1 MSFIREVKSDIERE
15 AVRLLREYR
24 SSLFREAVRL
34 CGDVHT
40 AEDLVMRTIETFF
53 AKREDELPP
62 DDKTYSWLRTTLQN
76 LYWNMVRTKAYAR
89 TVYVN
94 TADAAKLDEI
104 APVDNSTDEAIV
116 AHDEAELVH
125 RAIASLPKDTRN
137 VIMLRYFESL
147 SIGEIAKLTCRSVDS
162 IKCNLYYAR
171 KVLAKRLAKA
181 LGRTSAVVI
190 ALLLAALG
198 YAAVTFTGVFTP
210 SEPPDAVA
218 AEQTAAETAA
228 DGPLAAAET
237 QTAEPVSASDAGS
250 PASTSTNEQDDSE
263 IKQQIEEKEQPM
275 NTNTCTKVLAA
286 TSLAASLAASPMAL
300 ASSTASYIRNGLVAH
315 WDGVENAGRGVH
327 DPSATVWKDLVAG
340 REFTLYNVTVEDNGM
355 VFAGA
360 QTSYGELGAADTAAT
375 FENASDGTLE
385 IVYASRSDNG
395 SQIFLQSSE
404 ASGHAAS
411 IWQSSRFV
419 AACGSAN
426 NSPYFNFTSGKATN
440 IVSVLYTSAK
450 PGTARVNGNRLTS
463 AGLDCWVGATDVT
476 TIGTRTS
483 KSNNPFNGAIYS
495 IRVYNRRLTDEE
507 IDANHAIDRKR
518 FIEGDTSVF
527 DCELIDVSTN
537 AAKVVW
543 EADTPAPSQLTARFV
558 SGFAPD
564 LSDGVALQLGSFA
577 SGTVVTSA
585 VAFARASSTYWRIE
599 AEDEGGNVFR
609 SLISAIPVFVGDGAR
624 DYVSSGLV
632 AQWDGIEN
640 IGDGLHSANPQVWK
654 DLVGS
659 GDVAIPAWV
668 TASSNSLVSVGS
680 TDSSRGYPTLP
691 SIDGL
696 DGDDVTIEAVA
707 RRVRWTVGDNYDNL
721 QPAIGSP
728 WGWFGYRHL
737 NDEGFYY
744 MLPPNG
750 STVNQARLRPATAG
764 GLKVTERQTMAV
776 RVTRN
781 SADAVNDFT
790 VSGVKATPSL
800 DDYAAG
806 LPSEWTFFRHLRTE
820 VEFFAIRVYN
830 RRLTDEELATNAAI
844 DERRFGAG
852 PEVPP
857 LRESFDGPGASYRS
871 GNDYWPVSG
880 ERFSRS
886 VAHAVENGGS
896 VSICVGWTLFAETG
910 DDVWE
915 EESHGTTCEVSYLE
929 DGRRRRLVWHT
940 ALSQN
945 LPGGYV
951 RLESIDANGQ
961 QLIDTGYSPNYMTHA
976 TLDLQFDGTYILN
989 ATSAFFGASDS
1000 GDPDHLIFSCNFGSG
1015 SGRDLYFWTQKS
1027 YAGGASTMNMV
1038 VPEDVVKAR
1047 NTLDID
1053 MEAGI
1058 ANYDGNTR
1066 SVSKRTASQ
1075 TQPETVKLFGR
1086 DNPFNAYPTMRLFG
1100 AAFADGSTL
1109 RRDFVPAQ
1117 SLETGR
1123 RGLYDLVDGNFHTNI
1138 VENGADFGGTVCGLH
1153 VDGEPSRL
1161 GKPTIPYGSNLV
1173 DAGAAFELVEPNV
1186 VQAAGERM
1194 VVKSI
1199 ARYSFNAT
1207 TSQWEL
1213 SGRTPGSKVAAT
1225 YTGEPVKYVLEW
1237 RPGGTG
1243 FFFIVH

>member
-1 MSFIREVKSDIERE
+1 MSFIREVRSDIERE

-62 DDKTYSWLRTTLQN
+62 DDKTYSWLRNTLQN

-116 AHDEAELVH
+116 AHDEAELVR

-181 LGRTSAVVI
+181 LGRTSAAVI

-218 AEQTAAETAA
+218 AEQTAAGTAA

-450 PGTARVNGNRLTS
+450 PGRARVNGNYLTS
-463 AGLDCWVGATDVT
+463 DGLDCWARATDVT

-518 FIEGDTSVF
+518 FIEGDLSPETIS
-527 DCELIDVSTN
+527 CAGELIDVGTN
-537 AAKVVW
+537 SAKVAWTVST
-543 EADTPAPSQLTARFV
+543 DTPTQVTARFV
-558 SGFAPD
+558 SGFEPD
-564 LSDGVALQLGSFA
+564 LSDGVAVTLGTYA

-585 VAFARASSTYWRIE
+585 VAFARATTTYWRIE
-599 AEDEGGNVFR
+599 AEDEGGG
-609 SLISAIPVFVGDGAR
+609 S
-624 DYVSSGLV
+624 YSSPIDMVPAFAGEDLST
-632 AQWDGIEN
+632 AP
-640 IGDGLHSANPQVWK
+640 LQVK
-654 DLVGS
+654 
-659 GDVAIPAWV
+659 
-668 TASSNSLVSVGS
+668 
-680 TDSSRGYPTLP
+680 Y
-691 SIDGL
+691 
-696 DGDDVTIEAVA
+696 
-707 RRVRWTVGDNYDNL
+707 
-721 QPAIGSP
+721 
-728 WGWFGYRHL
+728 
-737 NDEGFYY
+737 
-744 MLPPNG
+744 
-750 STVNQARLRPATAG
+750 
-764 GLKVTERQTMAV
+764 
-776 RVTRN
+776 
-781 SADAVNDFT
+781 
-790 VSGVKATPSL
+790 
-800 DDYAAG
+800 
-806 LPSEWTFFRHLRTE
+806 
-820 VEFFAIRVYN
+820 
-830 RRLTDEELATNAAI
+830 
-844 DERRFGAG
+844 
-852 PEVPP
+852 
-857 LRESFDGPGASYRS
+857 DGPGASYRHEYDCWPIPGDRVSS
-871 GNDYWPVSG
+871 GAT
-880 ERFSRS
+880 RF
-886 VAHAVENGGS
+886 VEDGNHTS
-896 VSICVGWTLFAETG
+896 TCVGWTIFVETG
-910 DDVWE
+910 DDVWTE
-915 EESHGTTCEVSYLE
+915 DTTGTDCEASYSP

-940 ALSQN
+940 ALSQA
-945 LPGGYV
+945 LPGGYI
-951 RLESIDANGQ
+951 RLDSISATNGQ
-961 QLIDTGYSPNYMTHA
+961 QMIDTGYSPNYMTHS
-976 TLDLQFDGTYILN
+976 TLDLLFAGNFVNNVNSTIFGNVDSPEKLRFSVN
-989 ATSAFFGASDS
+989 FGAWASTT
-1000 GDPDHLIFSCNFGSG
+1000 
-1015 SGRDLYFWTQKS
+1015 LYFWTRKS
-1027 YAGGASTMNMV
+1027 ANGGASSKTITV
-1038 VPEDVVKAR
+1038 TDATIKSR
-1047 NTLDID
+1047 NTLSID
-1053 MEAGI
+1053 MEAGV
-1058 ANYDGNTR
+1058 ANYGGTSLSITKR
-1066 SVSKRTASQ
+1066 SSEESQ
-1075 TQPETVKLFGR
+1075 SETVKIFG
-1086 DNPFNAYPTMRLFG
+1086 NKLPAFNAYPTMQLFG
-1100 AAFADGSTL
+1100 ATFADGSTL

-1123 RGLYDLVDGNFHTNI
+1123 RGLYDLVGGNFYTNI

-1173 DAGAAFELVEPNV
+1173 DAGAAFELVEPNA

-1207 TSQWEL
+1207 TGQWEL

>member
-1 MSFIREVKSDIERE
+1 MSFIREVRSDIERE

-210 SEPPDAVA
+210 SEPPDAVT

-237 QTAEPVSASDAGS
+237 RAPGPFSAQYAGLS
-250 PASTSTNEQDDSE
+250 ALASTNEQDDSAIE
-263 IKQQIEEKEQPM
+263 QQIIEKEQSM
-275 NTNTCTKVLAA
+275 KTNTCTKVLAA
-286 TSLAASLAASPMAL
+286 TSLAASLAAAPMAL
-300 ASSTASYIRNGLVAH
+300 ASSTARYIQDGLVAH

-340 REFTLYNVTVEDNGM
+340 YEFNLNNVVVDADRMTFSGTISDGLIN
-355 VFAGA
+355 
-360 QTSYGELGAADTAAT
+360 SYGVLS
-375 FENASDGTLE
+375 ASDTE
-385 IVYASRSDNG
+385 ST
-395 SQIFLQSSE
+395 
-404 ASGHAAS
+404 
-411 IWQSSRFV
+411 FV
-419 AACGSAN
+419 AAKNGTMEVVFRSSSGAASQVFLQAPATSGIAFGILN
-426 NSPYFNFTSGKATN
+426 TSLMLNFSSVSSVDKAAFTFTSGTATN
-440 IVSVLYTSAK
+440 SVSVRYDACAPVSALANGLALDASSNK
-450 PGTARVNGNRLTS
+450 TYWSYPNGETQTFIGARASR
-463 AGLDCWVGATDVT
+463 
-476 TIGTRTS
+476 
-483 KSNNPFNGAIYS
+483 KNNPFAGSIYC
-495 IRVYNRRLTDEE
+495 IRLYNRRLTDDE
-507 IDANHAIDRKR
+507 IAANQSVDRKR

-599 AEDEGGNVFR
+599 AEDEGGG
-609 SLISAIPVFVGDGAR
+609 S
-624 DYVSSGLV
+624 YSSPIDMVPAFAGEDLST
-632 AQWDGIEN
+632 AP
-640 IGDGLHSANPQVWK
+640 LQVK
-654 DLVGS
+654 
-659 GDVAIPAWV
+659 
-668 TASSNSLVSVGS
+668 
-680 TDSSRGYPTLP
+680 Y
-691 SIDGL
+691 
-696 DGDDVTIEAVA
+696 
-707 RRVRWTVGDNYDNL
+707 
-721 QPAIGSP
+721 
-728 WGWFGYRHL
+728 
-737 NDEGFYY
+737 
-744 MLPPNG
+744 
-750 STVNQARLRPATAG
+750 
-764 GLKVTERQTMAV
+764 
-776 RVTRN
+776 
-781 SADAVNDFT
+781 
-790 VSGVKATPSL
+790 
-800 DDYAAG
+800 
-806 LPSEWTFFRHLRTE
+806 
-820 VEFFAIRVYN
+820 
-830 RRLTDEELATNAAI
+830 
-844 DERRFGAG
+844 
-852 PEVPP
+852 
-857 LRESFDGPGASYRS
+857 DGPGASHRHEYDCWPIPGDRVSS
-871 GNDYWPVSG
+871 GAT
-880 ERFSRS
+880 RF
-886 VAHAVENGGS
+886 VEDGNHTS
-896 VSICVGWTLFAETG
+896 TCVGWTLFAETG

-961 QLIDTGYSPNYMTHA
+961 QQIDTGYSPNYMTHA

-1058 ANYDGNTR
+1058 ANYGGNTR

-1117 SLETGR
+1117 SLDTGR
-1123 RGLYDLVDGNFHTNI
+1123 RGLYDLVDGNFYTNI

-1161 GKPTIPYGSNLV
+1161 GEPTIPYGCNLV

-1207 TSQWEL
+1207 TGQWEL

>member
-1 MSFIREVKSDIERE
+1 MSFIREVRSDIERE

-147 SIGEIAKLTCRSVDS
+147 SIGEIAKLTCRSIDS

-210 SEPPDAVA
+210 SEPPDAVT
-218 AEQTAAETAA
+218 AEQTAAGTAA

-237 QTAEPVSASDAGS
+237 RAPGPFSAQYAGLS
-250 PASTSTNEQDDSE
+250 ALASTNEQDDSAIE
-263 IKQQIEEKEQPM
+263 QQIIEKEQSM

-286 TSLAASLAASPMAL
+286 TSLAASLAAAPMAL
-300 ASSTASYIRNGLVAH
+300 ASSTARYIQDGLVAH

-385 IVYASRSDNG
+385 IVYASRSTSG
-395 SQIFLQSSE
+395 SQFILQSSE
-404 ASGHAAS
+404 ASGHLAS
-411 IWQSSRFV
+411 IWQSSRFL
-419 AACGSAN
+419 AACGYAN

-450 PGTARVNGNRLTS
+450 PGRARVNGDYLTS
-463 AGLDCWVGATDVT
+463 AGYDCWAGATDVT

-483 KSNNPFNGAIYS
+483 KLNNPFNGAIYS

-518 FIEGDTSVF
+518 FIEGDLSPETIP
-527 DCELIDVSTN
+527 CAGELIDVGTN
-537 AAKVVW
+537 SAKVAWTVST
-543 EADTPAPSQLTARFV
+543 DTPTQVTARFV
-558 SGFAPD
+558 SGFEPD
-564 LSDGVALQLGSFA
+564 LSDGVAVTLGTYA

-585 VAFARASSTYWRIE
+585 VVFARATTTYWRIE
-599 AEDEGGNVFR
+599 AEDEGGG
-609 SLISAIPVFVGDGAR
+609 S
-624 DYVSSGLV
+624 YSSPIDMVPAFAGEDLST
-632 AQWDGIEN
+632 AP
-640 IGDGLHSANPQVWK
+640 LQVK
-654 DLVGS
+654 
-659 GDVAIPAWV
+659 
-668 TASSNSLVSVGS
+668 
-680 TDSSRGYPTLP
+680 Y
-691 SIDGL
+691 
-696 DGDDVTIEAVA
+696 
-707 RRVRWTVGDNYDNL
+707 
-721 QPAIGSP
+721 
-728 WGWFGYRHL
+728 
-737 NDEGFYY
+737 
-744 MLPPNG
+744 
-750 STVNQARLRPATAG
+750 
-764 GLKVTERQTMAV
+764 
-776 RVTRN
+776 
-781 SADAVNDFT
+781 
-790 VSGVKATPSL
+790 
-800 DDYAAG
+800 
-806 LPSEWTFFRHLRTE
+806 
-820 VEFFAIRVYN
+820 
-830 RRLTDEELATNAAI
+830 
-844 DERRFGAG
+844 
-852 PEVPP
+852 
-857 LRESFDGPGASYRS
+857 DGPGASYRHQYGCWPIPGDRVSS
-871 GNDYWPVSG
+871 GAA
-880 ERFSRS
+880 RF
-886 VAHAVENGGS
+886 VEDGNHTS
-896 VSICVGWTLFAETG
+896 TCVGWTLFVETG
-910 DDVWE
+910 DDVWTE
-915 EESHGTTCEVSYLE
+915 DTTGTDCEASYSP

-940 ALSQN
+940 ALSQA
-945 LPGGYV
+945 LPGGYI
-951 RLESIDANGQ
+951 RLDSISATNGQ
-961 QLIDTGYSPNYMTHA
+961 QMIDTGYSPNYMTHS
-976 TLDLQFDGTYILN
+976 TLDLLFAGNFVNNRNQTI
-989 ATSAFFGASDS
+989 FGASVSAD
-1000 GDPDHLIFSCNFGSG
+1000 GLAYYVNFGAAS
-1015 SGRDLYFWTQKS
+1015 SSDIYFWTQKS
-1027 YAGGASTMNMV
+1027 YNDGGAQRKISITDSITKN
-1038 VPEDVVKAR
+1038 R
-1047 NTLDID
+1047 NTLSVD
-1053 MEAGI
+1053 MEAGVGNYGGKSI
-1058 ANYDGNTR
+1058 A
-1066 SVSKRTASQ
+1066 VVKRTPAQ
-1075 TQPETVKLFGR
+1075 TQPETVHLFGR
-1086 DNPFNAYPTMRLFG
+1086 KDMPFNAYPTMQLFG
-1100 AAFADGSTL
+1100 ATFADGSTL

-1123 RGLYDLVDGNFHTNI
+1123 HGLYDLVDGNFHTNI

-1161 GKPTIPYGSNLV
+1161 GEPTIPYGSNLV

-1199 ARYSFNAT
+1199 ARYSFNVT
-1207 TSQWEL
+1207 IGQWEL

>member
-1 MSFIREVKSDIERE
+1 MSFIREVRSDIERE

-125 RAIASLPKDTRN
+125 RAIASLPKETRN

-228 DGPLAAAET
+228 ETAADGPPAAAET
-237 QTAEPVSASDAGS
+237 RAPGPFSAQYAGLS
-250 PASTSTNEQDDSE
+250 APASTNEQDDSAIE
-263 IKQQIEEKEQPM
+263 QQIIEKEQSM
-275 NTNTCTKVLAA
+275 NTNTYTKVLAA

-300 ASSTASYIRNGLVAH
+300 ASSTARYIQDGLVAH

-340 REFTLYNVTVEDNGM
+340 YEFNLNNVVVDADRMTFSGTISDGLIN
-355 VFAGA
+355 
-360 QTSYGELGAADTAAT
+360 SYGVLS
-375 FENASDGTLE
+375 ASDTE
-385 IVYASRSDNG
+385 ST
-395 SQIFLQSSE
+395 
-404 ASGHAAS
+404 
-411 IWQSSRFV
+411 FV
-419 AACGSAN
+419 AAKNGTMEVVFRSSSGAASQVFLQAPATSGIAFGIWETSKILN
-426 NSPYFNFTSGKATN
+426 FSSVSSVNKAAFTFTSGTATN
-440 IVSVLYTSAK
+440 SVSVRYDACAPVSALANGLALDASSDK
-450 PGTARVNGNRLTS
+450 SYWSYPNDETQTFIGARASR
-463 AGLDCWVGATDVT
+463 
-476 TIGTRTS
+476 
-483 KSNNPFNGAIYS
+483 KNNPFAGSIYC
-495 IRVYNRRLTDEE
+495 IRLYNRRLTDDE
-507 IDANHAIDRKR
+507 IAANQSVDRKR

-599 AEDEGGNVFR
+599 AEDEGGG
-609 SLISAIPVFVGDGAR
+609 S
-624 DYVSSGLV
+624 YSSPIDMVPAFAGEDLST
-632 AQWDGIEN
+632 AP
-640 IGDGLHSANPQVWK
+640 LQVK
-654 DLVGS
+654 
-659 GDVAIPAWV
+659 
-668 TASSNSLVSVGS
+668 
-680 TDSSRGYPTLP
+680 Y
-691 SIDGL
+691 
-696 DGDDVTIEAVA
+696 
-707 RRVRWTVGDNYDNL
+707 
-721 QPAIGSP
+721 
-728 WGWFGYRHL
+728 
-737 NDEGFYY
+737 
-744 MLPPNG
+744 
-750 STVNQARLRPATAG
+750 
-764 GLKVTERQTMAV
+764 
-776 RVTRN
+776 
-781 SADAVNDFT
+781 
-790 VSGVKATPSL
+790 
-800 DDYAAG
+800 
-806 LPSEWTFFRHLRTE
+806 
-820 VEFFAIRVYN
+820 
-830 RRLTDEELATNAAI
+830 
-844 DERRFGAG
+844 
-852 PEVPP
+852 
-857 LRESFDGPGASYRS
+857 DGPGASYRS

-961 QLIDTGYSPNYMTHA
+961 QLIDTGYSPNYMTHS
-976 TLDLQFDGTYILN
+976 TLDLLFSGNFVNNVNSTIFGNVDSPEKLRFSVN
-989 ATSAFFGASDS
+989 FGAAASTT
-1000 GDPDHLIFSCNFGSG
+1000 
-1015 SGRDLYFWTQKS
+1015 LYFWTRKS
-1027 YAGGASTMNMV
+1027 ANGGAASKTITV
-1038 VPEDVVKAR
+1038 ADATIKSR
-1047 NTLDID
+1047 NTLSID
-1053 MEAGI
+1053 MEVGV
-1058 ANYDGNTR
+1058 ANYGGTSLSITKR
-1066 SVSKRTASQ
+1066 SSEESQ
-1075 TQPETVKLFGR
+1075 SETVKIFG
-1086 DNPFNAYPTMRLFG
+1086 NKLPAFNAYPTMQLFG
-1100 AAFADGSTL
+1100 ATFADGSTL

-1199 ARYSFNAT
+1199 ARYTYNDT
-1207 TSQWEL
+1207 TGAWTLAE
-1213 SGRTPGSKVAAT
+1213 RTKGGKVIAT
-1225 YTGEPVKYVLEW
+1225 YSGAPTRYVLEW
-1237 RPGGTG
+1237 AENTG
-1243 FFFIVH
+1243 FFIYLH

>member
-1 MSFIREVKSDIERE
+1 MITSRKEVFDRG
-15 AVRLLREYR
+15 YR
-24 SSLFREAVRL
+24 SLL
-34 CGDVHT
+34 
-40 AEDLVMRTIETFF
+40 
-53 AKREDELPP
+53 
-62 DDKTYSWLRTTLQN
+62 
-76 LYWNMVRTKAYAR
+76 
-89 TVYVN
+89 
-94 TADAAKLDEI
+94 I
-104 APVDNSTDEAIV
+104 A
-116 AHDEAELVH
+116 
-125 RAIASLPKDTRN
+125 
-137 VIMLRYFESL
+137 
-147 SIGEIAKLTCRSVDS
+147 
-162 IKCNLYYAR
+162 
-171 KVLAKRLAKA
+171 
-181 LGRTSAVVI
+181 
-190 ALLLAALG
+190 
-198 YAAVTFTGVFTP
+198 AAV
-210 SEPPDAVA
+210 
-218 AEQTAAETAA
+218 
-228 DGPLAAAET
+228 L
-237 QTAEPVSASDAGS
+237 
-250 PASTSTNEQDDSE
+250 
-263 IKQQIEEKEQPM
+263 I
-275 NTNTCTKVLAA
+275 AA
-286 TSLAASLAASPMAL
+286 TSHAAT
-300 ASSTASYIRNGLVAH
+300 TARYIQDGLVAH

-327 DPSATVWKDLVAG
+327 DPSATVWKDLIAG
-340 REFTLYNVTVEDNGM
+340 YEFSLNNVTVNDDRMTFSGTISDGLVN
-355 VFAGA
+355 
-360 QTSYGELGAADTAAT
+360 SYGVLS
-375 FENASDGTLE
+375 ASDTE
-385 IVYASRSDNG
+385 ST
-395 SQIFLQSSE
+395 
-404 ASGHAAS
+404 
-411 IWQSSRFV
+411 FV
-419 AACGSAN
+419 AAKNGTMEVVFRSSSGAAN
-426 NSPYFNFTSGKATN
+426 QVFLQAPATSGIAFGIWNTSLMLNFSSVSSVNKAAFTFTSGTATN
-440 IVSVLYTSAK
+440 SVSVRYDACAPVSALANGLALDASSDK
-450 PGTARVNGNRLTS
+450 SYWSYPNDETQTFIGARASR
-463 AGLDCWVGATDVT
+463 
-476 TIGTRTS
+476 
-483 KSNNPFNGAIYS
+483 KNNPFAGSIYC
-495 IRVYNRRLTDEE
+495 IRLYNRRLTDDE
-507 IDANHAIDRKR
+507 IAANQSVDRKR
-518 FIEGDTSVF
+518 FIEGDTSVL
-527 DCELIDVSTN
+527 DYELIDVSTN

-564 LSDGVALQLGSFA
+564 LSDGVALQLGSFV

-680 TDSSRGYPTLP
+680 TDSSRGYPTLS

-707 RRVRWTVGDNYDNL
+707 RRVRWTDSNNYDNL

-750 STVNQARLRPATAG
+750 STVDRAQLRPATAG

-790 VSGVKATPSL
+790 VSGVKATPSP

-886 VAHAVENGGS
+886 VSHAVENGGS

-915 EESHGTTCEVSYLE
+915 EESHGTACEVSYLE
-929 DGRRRRLVWHT
+929 DGRRHRLVWHT
-940 ALSQN
+940 ALSQA
-945 LPGGYV
+945 LPGGYI
-951 RLESIDANGQ
+951 RLDSISATNGQ
-961 QLIDTGYSPNYMTHA
+961 QMIDTGYSPNYMTHS
-976 TLDLQFDGTYILN
+976 TLDLLFSGNFVNNVNSVIFGNVDSPENLRFSVN
-989 ATSAFFGASDS
+989 FGAAASTT
-1000 GDPDHLIFSCNFGSG
+1000 
-1015 SGRDLYFWTQKS
+1015 LYFWTRKS
-1027 YAGGASTMNMV
+1027 VNGGAASKTITV
-1038 VPEDVVKAR
+1038 ADATIKSR
-1047 NTLDID
+1047 NTLSID
-1053 MEAGI
+1053 MEVGV
-1058 ANYDGNTR
+1058 ANYGGTSLSITKR
-1066 SVSKRTASQ
+1066 SSEESQ
-1075 TQPETVKLFGR
+1075 SETVKIFG
-1086 DNPFNAYPTMRLFG
+1086 NKLPAFNAYPTMQLFG
-1100 AAFADGSTL
+1100 ATFADGSTL

-1161 GKPTIPYGSNLV
+1161 GEPTIPYGCNLLEDGTV
-1173 DAGAAFELVEPNV
+1173 FELAEPNV

-1199 ARYSFNAT
+1199 ARYSFNGT
-1207 TSQWEL
+1207 TGQWEFAD
-1213 SGRTPGSKVAAT
+1213 RTPGSKVAAT

-1237 RPGGTG
+1237 RPGGSG
-1243 FFFIVH
+1243 FVIVVR

>member
-1 MSFIREVKSDIERE
+1 MSFIREVRSDIERE

-125 RAIASLPKDTRN
+125 RAIASLPKETRN

-147 SIGEIAKLTCRSVDS
+147 SIGEIAKLTCRSIDS

-210 SEPPDAVA
+210 SEPPDAVT

-228 DGPLAAAET
+228 DGSRAAAET
-237 QTAEPVSASDAGS
+237 RAPGPFSAQYAGLS
-250 PASTSTNEQDDSE
+250 ALASTNEQDDSAIE
-263 IKQQIEEKEQPM
+263 QQIIEKEQSM

-286 TSLAASLAASPMAL
+286 TSLAASLAAAPMAL
-300 ASSTASYIRNGLVAH
+300 ASSTDSYIRNGLVAH

-327 DPSATVWKDLVAG
+327 DPSATVWRDLIEG

-360 QTSYGELGAADTAAT
+360 QTSYGELSAADTDAT
-375 FENASDGTLE
+375 FEKASDGTLE
-385 IVYASRSDNG
+385 IVYASRSNNG

-404 ASGHAAS
+404 ASGHVAS
-411 IWQSSRFV
+411 IWQSSRFL
-419 AACGSAN
+419 AACGLAN

-450 PGTARVNGNRLTS
+450 PGRARVNGDYLTS
-463 AGLDCWVGATDVT
+463 DGYDCWAGATDVT

-518 FIEGDTSVF
+518 FIEGDLSPETIS
-527 DCELIDVSTN
+527 CAGELIDVGTN
-537 AAKVVW
+537 SAKVAWTVST
-543 EADTPAPSQLTARFV
+543 DTPMQVTAHFV
-558 SGFAPD
+558 SGFEPD
-564 LSDGVALQLGSFA
+564 LSDGVAVPLGTYA
-577 SGTVVTSA
+577 SGTVVTST
-585 VAFARASSTYWRIE
+585 VAFARATTTYWRIE
-599 AEDEGGNVFR
+599 AKDEGGEN
-609 SLISAIPVFVGDGAR
+609 
-624 DYVSSGLV
+624 YSSFIDIV
-632 AQWDGIEN
+632 PAF
-640 IGDGLHSANPQVWK
+640 IGE
-654 DLVGS
+654 DL
-659 GDVAIPAWV
+659 
-668 TASSNSLVSVGS
+668 
-680 TDSSRGYPTLP
+680 
-691 SIDGL
+691 
-696 DGDDVTIEAVA
+696 
-707 RRVRWTVGDNYDNL
+707 
-721 QPAIGSP
+721 
-728 WGWFGYRHL
+728 
-737 NDEGFYY
+737 
-744 MLPPNG
+744 
-750 STVNQARLRPATAG
+750 ATAP
-764 GLKVTERQTMAV
+764 LQ
-776 RVTRN
+776 
-781 SADAVNDFT
+781 
-790 VSGVKATPSL
+790 VK
-800 DDYAAG
+800 Y
-806 LPSEWTFFRHLRTE
+806 
-820 VEFFAIRVYN
+820 
-830 RRLTDEELATNAAI
+830 
-844 DERRFGAG
+844 
-852 PEVPP
+852 
-857 LRESFDGPGASYRS
+857 DGPGASHRHEYDCWPIPGDRASS
-871 GNDYWPVSG
+871 GAT
-880 ERFSRS
+880 RF
-886 VAHAVENGGS
+886 VEEGNHTS
-896 VSICVGWTLFAETG
+896 TCVGWTIFVETG
-910 DDVWE
+910 DDVWTE
-915 EESHGTTCEVSYLE
+915 DTTGTDCEASYSP

-945 LPGGYV
+945 LPGGYI
-951 RLESIDANGQ
+951 RLDSISATNGQ
-961 QLIDTGYSPNYMTHA
+961 QMIDTGYSPNYMTHS
-976 TLDLQFDGTYILN
+976 TLDLLFAGNYVNNRNQTI
-989 ATSAFFGASDS
+989 FGASVSAD
-1000 GDPDHLIFSCNFGSG
+1000 GLAYYVNFAAVS
-1015 SGRDLYFWTQKS
+1015 SSDIYFWTQKS
-1027 YAGGASTMNMV
+1027 YNDGGAQRKISITDSITKN
-1038 VPEDVVKAR
+1038 R
-1047 NTLDID
+1047 NTLSVD
-1053 MEAGI
+1053 MEAGVGNYGGISI
-1058 ANYDGNTR
+1058 A
-1066 SVSKRTASQ
+1066 VVKRTPAQ
-1075 TQPETVKLFGR
+1075 TQPETVHLFGR
-1086 DNPFNAYPTMRLFG
+1086 KDMPFNAYPTMQLFG
-1100 AAFADGSTL
+1100 ATFADGSTL

-1161 GKPTIPYGSNLV
+1161 GEPTIPYGCNLLEDGTV
-1173 DAGAAFELVEPNV
+1173 FELAEPNTAKDAG
-1186 VQAAGERM
+1186 GRM

-1207 TSQWEL
+1207 TGQWEFAD
-1213 SGRTPGSKVAAT
+1213 RTPGSKVAAT

-1237 RPGGTG
+1237 HPGGAG
-1243 FFFIVH
+1243 FVIVVR

>member
-237 QTAEPVSASDAGS
+237 RAPGPFSAQYAGLS
-250 PASTSTNEQDDSE
+250 ALASTNEQDDSAIE
-263 IKQQIEEKEQPM
+263 QQIIEKEQSM

-300 ASSTASYIRNGLVAH
+300 ASSTARYIQDGLVAH

-360 QTSYGELGAADTAAT
+360 QTSYGELSAADTDAT
-375 FENASDGTLE
+375 FEKASDGTLE
-385 IVYASRSDNG
+385 IVYASRSNNG

-404 ASGHAAS
+404 ASGHVAS
-411 IWQSSRFV
+411 IWQSSRFL
-419 AACGSAN
+419 AACGLAN

-450 PGTARVNGNRLTS
+450 PGRARVNGDYLTS
-463 AGLDCWVGATDVT
+463 DGYDCWAGATDVT

-518 FIEGDTSVF
+518 FIEGDLSPETIP
-527 DCELIDVSTN
+527 CAGELIDVGTN
-537 AAKVVW
+537 SAKVAWTVST
-543 EADTPAPSQLTARFV
+543 DTPTQVTARFV
-558 SGFAPD
+558 SGFEPD
-564 LSDGVALQLGSFA
+564 LSDGVAVTLGTYA

-585 VAFARASSTYWRIE
+585 VVFVRATPTYWRIE
-599 AEDEGGNVFR
+599 AEDEGGG
-609 SLISAIPVFVGDGAR
+609 S
-624 DYVSSGLV
+624 YSS
-632 AQWDGIEN
+632 
-640 IGDGLHSANPQVWK
+640 
-654 DLVGS
+654 
-659 GDVAIPAWV
+659 
-668 TASSNSLVSVGS
+668 
-680 TDSSRGYPTLP
+680 
-691 SIDGL
+691 SID
-696 DGDDVTIEAVA
+696 
-707 RRVRWTVGDNYDNL
+707 TVPDFAGEDLSTAPL
-721 QPAIGSP
+721 Q
-728 WGWFGYRHL
+728 
-737 NDEGFYY
+737 
-744 MLPPNG
+744 
-750 STVNQARLRPATAG
+750 
-764 GLKVTERQTMAV
+764 
-776 RVTRN
+776 
-781 SADAVNDFT
+781 
-790 VSGVKATPSL
+790 VK
-800 DDYAAG
+800 Y
-806 LPSEWTFFRHLRTE
+806 
-820 VEFFAIRVYN
+820 
-830 RRLTDEELATNAAI
+830 
-844 DERRFGAG
+844 
-852 PEVPP
+852 
-857 LRESFDGPGASYRS
+857 DGPGASHRHEYDCWPIPGDRASS
-871 GNDYWPVSG
+871 GAT
-880 ERFSRS
+880 RF
-886 VAHAVENGGS
+886 VEDGNHTS
-896 VSICVGWTLFAETG
+896 TCVGWTIFVETG
-910 DDVWE
+910 DDVWTE
-915 EESHGTTCEVSYLE
+915 EATGTGCEASYSP

-940 ALSQN
+940 ALSQA
-945 LPGGYV
+945 LPGGYI
-951 RLESIDANGQ
+951 RLDSISATNGQ
-961 QLIDTGYSPNYMTHA
+961 QMIDTGYSPNYMTHS
-976 TLDLQFDGTYILN
+976 TLDLLFAGNFVNNRNQTI
-989 ATSAFFGASDS
+989 FGASVSAD
-1000 GDPDHLIFSCNFGSG
+1000 GLAYYVNFGAAS
-1015 SGRDLYFWTQKS
+1015 SSDIYFWTQKS
-1027 YAGGASTMNMV
+1027 YNDGGAQRKISITDSITKN
-1038 VPEDVVKAR
+1038 R
-1047 NTLDID
+1047 NTLSVD
-1053 MEAGI
+1053 MEAGVGNYGGKSI
-1058 ANYDGNTR
+1058 A
-1066 SVSKRTASQ
+1066 VVKRTSAQ
-1075 TQPETVKLFGR
+1075 TQPETVLLFGR
-1086 DNPFNAYPTMRLFG
+1086 KDMPFNAYPTMQLFG
-1100 AAFADGSTL
+1100 ATFAEGSTL

-1123 RGLYDLVDGNFHTNI
+1123 RGLYDLVGGNFYTNI

-1207 TSQWEL
+1207 TGQWEL

>member
-237 QTAEPVSASDAGS
+237 RAPGPFSAQYAGLS
-250 PASTSTNEQDDSE
+250 ALASTNEQDDSAIE
-263 IKQQIEEKEQPM
+263 QQIIEKEQSM

-300 ASSTASYIRNGLVAH
+300 ASSTARYIQDWLVAH

-340 REFTLYNVTVEDNGM
+340 YEFNLNNVVVDADRMTFSGTISDGLVN
-355 VFAGA
+355 
-360 QTSYGELGAADTAAT
+360 SYGVLS
-375 FENASDGTLE
+375 ASDTE
-385 IVYASRSDNG
+385 ST
-395 SQIFLQSSE
+395 
-404 ASGHAAS
+404 
-411 IWQSSRFV
+411 FV
-419 AACGSAN
+419 AAKNGTMEVVFRSSSGAASQVFLQAPATSGIAFGIWN
-426 NSPYFNFTSGKATN
+426 TSLMLNFSSSVSSVNKAAFTFTSGTATN
-440 IVSVLYTSAK
+440 SVSVRYDACAPVSALANGLALDASSDK
-450 PGTARVNGNRLTS
+450 SYWSYPNGETQTFIGARASR
-463 AGLDCWVGATDVT
+463 
-476 TIGTRTS
+476 
-483 KSNNPFNGAIYS
+483 KNNPFAGSIYC
-495 IRVYNRRLTDEE
+495 IRLYNRRLTDDE
-507 IDANHAIDRKR
+507 IAANQSVDRKR

-599 AEDEGGNVFR
+599 AEDEGGG
-609 SLISAIPVFVGDGAR
+609 S
-624 DYVSSGLV
+624 YSSPIDMVPAFAGEDLST
-632 AQWDGIEN
+632 AP
-640 IGDGLHSANPQVWK
+640 LQVK
-654 DLVGS
+654 
-659 GDVAIPAWV
+659 
-668 TASSNSLVSVGS
+668 
-680 TDSSRGYPTLP
+680 Y
-691 SIDGL
+691 
-696 DGDDVTIEAVA
+696 
-707 RRVRWTVGDNYDNL
+707 
-721 QPAIGSP
+721 
-728 WGWFGYRHL
+728 
-737 NDEGFYY
+737 
-744 MLPPNG
+744 
-750 STVNQARLRPATAG
+750 
-764 GLKVTERQTMAV
+764 
-776 RVTRN
+776 
-781 SADAVNDFT
+781 
-790 VSGVKATPSL
+790 
-800 DDYAAG
+800 
-806 LPSEWTFFRHLRTE
+806 
-820 VEFFAIRVYN
+820 
-830 RRLTDEELATNAAI
+830 
-844 DERRFGAG
+844 
-852 PEVPP
+852 
-857 LRESFDGPGASYRS
+857 DGPGASHRHEYDCWPIPGDRVSS
-871 GNDYWPVSG
+871 GAT
-880 ERFSRS
+880 RF
-886 VAHAVENGGS
+886 VEDGNHTS
-896 VSICVGWTLFAETG
+896 TCVGWTLFAETG

-961 QLIDTGYSPNYMTHA
+961 QQIDTGYSPNYMTHA

-1058 ANYDGNTR
+1058 ANYGGNTR

-1100 AAFADGSTL
+1100 ATFADGSTL
-1109 RRDFVPAQ
+1109 RRELVPAR
-1117 SLETGR
+1117 SAETGL
-1123 RGLYDLVDGNFHTNI
+1123 RGLYDYVTGNFYTNI
-1138 VENGADFGGTVCGLH
+1138 VENGADFDGTAGGGLY
-1153 VDGEPSRL
+1153 VDGEPERL
-1161 GKPTIPYGSNLV
+1161 GEPTIPYGCNSLESGV
-1173 DAGAAFELVEPNV
+1173 AFEL
-1186 VQAAGERM
+1186 AATNTVNEGKSYF
-1194 VVKSI
+1194 VKSI
-1199 ARYSFNAT
+1199 ARYSFNET
-1207 TSQWEL
+1207 TGQWTL
-1213 SGRTPGSKVAAT
+1213 VDRTNGRKTAAA
-1225 YTGEPVKYVLEW
+1225 YSGEPVKYVLEW
-1237 RPGGTG
+1237 ERSPG
-1243 FFFIVH
+1243 FAFIVH

>member
-1 MSFIREVKSDIERE
+1 MSFIREVRSDIERE

-62 DDKTYSWLRTTLQN
+62 DDKTYSWLRNTLQN

-116 AHDEAELVH
+116 AHDEAELVR

-181 LGRTSAVVI
+181 LGRTSAAVI

-218 AEQTAAETAA
+218 AEQTAAGTAA

-450 PGTARVNGNRLTS
+450 PGRARVNGNYLTS
-463 AGLDCWVGATDVT
+463 DGLDCWARATDVT

-518 FIEGDTSVF
+518 FIEGDLSPETIS
-527 DCELIDVSTN
+527 CAGELIDVGTN
-537 AAKVVW
+537 SAKVAWTVST
-543 EADTPAPSQLTARFV
+543 DTPTQVTARFV
-558 SGFAPD
+558 SGFEPD
-564 LSDGVALQLGSFA
+564 LSDGVAVTLGTYA

-585 VAFARASSTYWRIE
+585 VAFARATTTYWRIE
-599 AEDEGGNVFR
+599 AEDEGGG
-609 SLISAIPVFVGDGAR
+609 S
-624 DYVSSGLV
+624 YSSPIDMVPAFAGEDLST
-632 AQWDGIEN
+632 AP
-640 IGDGLHSANPQVWK
+640 LQVK
-654 DLVGS
+654 
-659 GDVAIPAWV
+659 
-668 TASSNSLVSVGS
+668 
-680 TDSSRGYPTLP
+680 Y
-691 SIDGL
+691 
-696 DGDDVTIEAVA
+696 
-707 RRVRWTVGDNYDNL
+707 
-721 QPAIGSP
+721 
-728 WGWFGYRHL
+728 
-737 NDEGFYY
+737 
-744 MLPPNG
+744 
-750 STVNQARLRPATAG
+750 
-764 GLKVTERQTMAV
+764 
-776 RVTRN
+776 
-781 SADAVNDFT
+781 
-790 VSGVKATPSL
+790 
-800 DDYAAG
+800 
-806 LPSEWTFFRHLRTE
+806 
-820 VEFFAIRVYN
+820 
-830 RRLTDEELATNAAI
+830 
-844 DERRFGAG
+844 
-852 PEVPP
+852 
-857 LRESFDGPGASYRS
+857 DGPGASYRHEYDCWPIPGDRVSS
-871 GNDYWPVSG
+871 GAT
-880 ERFSRS
+880 RF
-886 VAHAVENGGS
+886 VEDGNHTS
-896 VSICVGWTLFAETG
+896 TCVGWTIFVETG
-910 DDVWE
+910 DDVWTE
-915 EESHGTTCEVSYLE
+915 DTTGTDCEASYSP

-940 ALSQN
+940 ALSQA
-945 LPGGYV
+945 LPGGYI
-951 RLESIDANGQ
+951 RLDSISATNGQ
-961 QLIDTGYSPNYMTHA
+961 QQIDTGYSPNYMTHS
-976 TLDLQFDGTYILN
+976 TLDLLFSGNFVNNVNSTIFGNVDSPEKLRFSVN
-989 ATSAFFGASDS
+989 FGAWASTT
-1000 GDPDHLIFSCNFGSG
+1000 
-1015 SGRDLYFWTQKS
+1015 LYFWTRKS
-1027 YAGGASTMNMV
+1027 ANGGASSKTITV
-1038 VPEDVVKAR
+1038 TDATIKSR
-1047 NTLDID
+1047 NTLSID
-1053 MEAGI
+1053 MEAGV
-1058 ANYDGNTR
+1058 ANYGGTSLSITKR
-1066 SVSKRTASQ
+1066 SSEESQ
-1075 TQPETVKLFGR
+1075 SETVKIFG
-1086 DNPFNAYPTMRLFG
+1086 NKLPAFNAYPTMQLFG
-1100 AAFADGSTL
+1100 ATFADGSTL

-1123 RGLYDLVDGNFHTNI
+1123 RGLYDLVDGNFYTNI

-1161 GKPTIPYGSNLV
+1161 GKPTIPYGCNLV

-1207 TSQWEL
+1207 TGQWEL

>member
-116 AHDEAELVH
+116 AHDEAELVR

-181 LGRTSAVVI
+181 LGRTSAAVI

-218 AEQTAAETAA
+218 AEQTAA
-228 DGPLAAAET
+228 DGPLAAEET
-237 QTAEPVSASDAGS
+237 RAPGPFAAQYAGLSALA
-250 PASTSTNEQDDSE
+250 STNEQDDSAIE
-263 IKQQIEEKEQPM
+263 QQIIEKEQSM

-360 QTSYGELGAADTAAT
+360 QTSYGELSAADTAAT

-385 IVYASRSDNG
+385 IVYASRSTSG
-395 SQIFLQSSE
+395 SQIILQSSE

-411 IWQSSRFV
+411 IWQSSRFLP
-419 AACGSAN
+419 ACGLAN

-450 PGTARVNGNRLTS
+450 PGRARVNGNYLTS
-463 AGLDCWVGATDVT
+463 AGYDCWAGATDVT

-518 FIEGDTSVF
+518 FIEGDLSPETIP
-527 DCELIDVSTN
+527 CAGELIDVGTN
-537 AAKVVW
+537 SAKVAWTVST
-543 EADTPAPSQLTARFV
+543 DTPTQVTARFV
-558 SGFAPD
+558 SGFEPD
-564 LSDGVALQLGSFA
+564 LSDGVAVTLGTYA

-585 VAFARASSTYWRIE
+585 VVFARATTTYWRIE
-599 AEDEGGNVFR
+599 AEDEGGG
-609 SLISAIPVFVGDGAR
+609 S
-624 DYVSSGLV
+624 YSSPIDMVPAFAGEDLST
-632 AQWDGIEN
+632 AP
-640 IGDGLHSANPQVWK
+640 LQVK
-654 DLVGS
+654 
-659 GDVAIPAWV
+659 
-668 TASSNSLVSVGS
+668 
-680 TDSSRGYPTLP
+680 Y
-691 SIDGL
+691 
-696 DGDDVTIEAVA
+696 
-707 RRVRWTVGDNYDNL
+707 
-721 QPAIGSP
+721 
-728 WGWFGYRHL
+728 
-737 NDEGFYY
+737 
-744 MLPPNG
+744 
-750 STVNQARLRPATAG
+750 
-764 GLKVTERQTMAV
+764 
-776 RVTRN
+776 
-781 SADAVNDFT
+781 
-790 VSGVKATPSL
+790 
-800 DDYAAG
+800 
-806 LPSEWTFFRHLRTE
+806 
-820 VEFFAIRVYN
+820 
-830 RRLTDEELATNAAI
+830 
-844 DERRFGAG
+844 
-852 PEVPP
+852 
-857 LRESFDGPGASYRS
+857 DGPGASRRHEYGCWPIPGDRVS
-871 GNDYWPVSG
+871 CSAARFVEDGNHTST
-880 ERFSRS
+880 
-886 VAHAVENGGS
+886 
-896 VSICVGWTLFAETG
+896 CVGWTLFVETG
-910 DDVWE
+910 DDVWTE
-915 EESHGTTCEVSYLE
+915 DTTGTDCEASYSP

-940 ALSQN
+940 ALSQA
-945 LPGGYV
+945 LPGGYI
-951 RLESIDANGQ
+951 RLDSISATNGQ
-961 QLIDTGYSPNYMTHA
+961 QMIDTGYSPNYMTHS
-976 TLDLQFDGTYILN
+976 TLDLLFAGNFVNNRNQTI
-989 ATSAFFGASDS
+989 FGASVSAD
-1000 GDPDHLIFSCNFGSG
+1000 GLVYYVNFGAAS
-1015 SGRDLYFWTQKS
+1015 SSDIYFWTQKS
-1027 YAGGASTMNMV
+1027 YNDGGAQRKISITDSITKN
-1038 VPEDVVKAR
+1038 R
-1047 NTLDID
+1047 NTLSVD
-1053 MEAGI
+1053 MEAGVGNYGGKSI
-1058 ANYDGNTR
+1058 A
-1066 SVSKRTASQ
+1066 VVKRTSAE
-1075 TQPETVKLFGR
+1075 TQPETVHLFGR
-1086 DNPFNAYPTMRLFG
+1086 KDMPFNAYPTMQLFG
-1100 AAFADGSTL
+1100 ATFADGSTL

-1123 RGLYDLVDGNFHTNI
+1123 HGLYDLVDGNFHTNI

-1161 GKPTIPYGSNLV
+1161 GEPTIPYGSNLV

-1207 TSQWEL
+1207 TGQWEL

>member
-116 AHDEAELVH
+116 AHDEAELVR

-210 SEPPDAVA
+210 SEPPDAVT

-228 DGPLAAAET
+228 DGPLAAEET
-237 QTAEPVSASDAGS
+237 RAPGPFAAQYAGLSALA
-250 PASTSTNEQDDSE
+250 STNEQDDSAIE
-263 IKQQIEEKEQPM
+263 QQIIEKEQSM

-286 TSLAASLAASPMAL
+286 TSLAASLSAAPMAL

-360 QTSYGELGAADTAAT
+360 QTSYGELGAVDTAAT

-385 IVYASRSDNG
+385 IVYASRSTSG
-395 SQIFLQSSE
+395 SQIILQSSE

-411 IWQSSRFV
+411 IWQSSRFL
-419 AACGSAN
+419 AACGLAN

-450 PGTARVNGNRLTS
+450 PGRARVNGNYLTS
-463 AGLDCWVGATDVT
+463 AGYDCWAGATDVT

-518 FIEGDTSVF
+518 FIEGDLSPETIP
-527 DCELIDVSTN
+527 CTGELIDVGTN
-537 AAKVVW
+537 SAKVAWTVST
-543 EADTPAPSQLTARFV
+543 DTPTQVTARFV
-558 SGFAPD
+558 SGFEPD
-564 LSDGVALQLGSFA
+564 LSDGVAVTLGTYA

-585 VAFARASSTYWRIE
+585 VVFARASSTYWRIE
-599 AEDEGGNVFR
+599 AEDEGGG
-609 SLISAIPVFVGDGAR
+609 S
-624 DYVSSGLV
+624 YSSPIDMVPAFAGEDLST
-632 AQWDGIEN
+632 AP
-640 IGDGLHSANPQVWK
+640 LQVK
-654 DLVGS
+654 
-659 GDVAIPAWV
+659 
-668 TASSNSLVSVGS
+668 
-680 TDSSRGYPTLP
+680 Y
-691 SIDGL
+691 
-696 DGDDVTIEAVA
+696 
-707 RRVRWTVGDNYDNL
+707 
-721 QPAIGSP
+721 
-728 WGWFGYRHL
+728 
-737 NDEGFYY
+737 
-744 MLPPNG
+744 
-750 STVNQARLRPATAG
+750 
-764 GLKVTERQTMAV
+764 
-776 RVTRN
+776 
-781 SADAVNDFT
+781 
-790 VSGVKATPSL
+790 
-800 DDYAAG
+800 
-806 LPSEWTFFRHLRTE
+806 
-820 VEFFAIRVYN
+820 
-830 RRLTDEELATNAAI
+830 
-844 DERRFGAG
+844 
-852 PEVPP
+852 
-857 LRESFDGPGASYRS
+857 DGPGASHRHEYDCWPIPGGRVSS
-871 GNDYWPVSG
+871 GAA
-880 ERFSRS
+880 RF
-886 VAHAVENGGS
+886 VEDGNHTS
-896 VSICVGWTLFAETG
+896 TCVGWTLFVETG
-910 DDVWE
+910 DDVWTE
-915 EESHGTTCEVSYLE
+915 NTTGTACEASYSP
-929 DGRRRRLVWHT
+929 DGRRHRLVWHT
-940 ALSQN
+940 ALSQA
-945 LPGGYV
+945 LPGGYI
-951 RLESIDANGQ
+951 RLDSISATNGQ
-961 QLIDTGYSPNYMTHA
+961 QMIDTGYSPNYMTHS
-976 TLDLQFDGTYILN
+976 TLDLLFAGNYVNNRNQTI
-989 ATSAFFGASDS
+989 FGASVSAD
-1000 GDPDHLIFSCNFGSG
+1000 GLAYYVNFAAVS
-1015 SGRDLYFWTQKS
+1015 SSDIYFWTQKS
-1027 YAGGASTMNMV
+1027 YNDGGAQRKISITDSITKN
-1038 VPEDVVKAR
+1038 R
-1047 NTLDID
+1047 NTLSVD
-1053 MEAGI
+1053 MEAGVGNYGGKSI
-1058 ANYDGNTR
+1058 A
-1066 SVSKRTASQ
+1066 VVKRTPAQ
-1075 TQPETVKLFGR
+1075 TQPETVHLFGR
-1086 DNPFNAYPTMRLFG
+1086 KDMPFNAYPTMQLFG
-1100 AAFADGSTL
+1100 ATFADGSTL

-1161 GKPTIPYGSNLV
+1161 GEPTIPYGSNLV

-1199 ARYSFNAT
+1199 ARYSFNGT
-1207 TSQWEL
+1207 TGQWEFAD
-1213 SGRTPGSKVAAT
+1213 RTPGSKVAAT

>member
-1 MSFIREVKSDIERE
+1 MSFIREVRSDIERE

-94 TADAAKLDEI
+94 TADASKLDEI

-125 RAIASLPKDTRN
+125 KAIASLPKETRN

-147 SIGEIAKLTCRSVDS
+147 SIGEIAKLTCRSIDS

-228 DGPLAAAET
+228 DGSRAAAET
-237 QTAEPVSASDAGS
+237 RAPGPFSAQYAGLS
-250 PASTSTNEQDDSE
+250 ALASTNEQDDSAIE
-263 IKQQIEEKEQPM
+263 QQIIEKEQSM

-300 ASSTASYIRNGLVAH
+300 ASSTARYIQDGLVAH

-340 REFTLYNVTVEDNGM
+340 YEFNLNNVVVDADRMTFSGTISDGLVN
-355 VFAGA
+355 
-360 QTSYGELGAADTAAT
+360 SYGVLS
-375 FENASDGTLE
+375 ASDTE
-385 IVYASRSDNG
+385 ST
-395 SQIFLQSSE
+395 
-404 ASGHAAS
+404 
-411 IWQSSRFV
+411 FV
-419 AACGSAN
+419 AAKNGTMEVVFRSSSGAASQVFLQAPATSGIAFGIWN
-426 NSPYFNFTSGKATN
+426 TSLMLNFSSSVSSVNKAAFTFTSGTATN
-440 IVSVLYTSAK
+440 SVSVRYDACAPVSALANGLALDASSDK
-450 PGTARVNGNRLTS
+450 SYWSYPNGETQTFIGARASR
-463 AGLDCWVGATDVT
+463 
-476 TIGTRTS
+476 
-483 KSNNPFNGAIYS
+483 KNNPFAGSIYC
-495 IRVYNRRLTDEE
+495 IRLYNRRLTDDE
-507 IDANHAIDRKR
+507 IAANQSVDRKR

-599 AEDEGGNVFR
+599 AEDEGGGSYSSSINTVPAFAGEDLSTAPLQVKYDGQGALYR
-609 SLISAIPVFVGDGAR
+609 HEYDCWPIPGDRASISATRFVEDG
-624 DYVSSGLV
+624 
-632 AQWDGIEN
+632 N
-640 IGDGLHSANPQVWK
+640 H
-654 DLVGS
+654 
-659 GDVAIPAWV
+659 
-668 TASSNSLVSVGS
+668 TS
-680 TDSSRGYPTLP
+680 T
-691 SIDGL
+691 
-696 DGDDVTIEAVA
+696 
-707 RRVRWTVGDNYDNL
+707 
-721 QPAIGSP
+721 
-728 WGWFGYRHL
+728 
-737 NDEGFYY
+737 
-744 MLPPNG
+744 
-750 STVNQARLRPATAG
+750 
-764 GLKVTERQTMAV
+764 
-776 RVTRN
+776 
-781 SADAVNDFT
+781 
-790 VSGVKATPSL
+790 
-800 DDYAAG
+800 
-806 LPSEWTFFRHLRTE
+806 
-820 VEFFAIRVYN
+820 
-830 RRLTDEELATNAAI
+830 
-844 DERRFGAG
+844 
-852 PEVPP
+852 
-857 LRESFDGPGASYRS
+857 
-871 GNDYWPVSG
+871 
-880 ERFSRS
+880 
-886 VAHAVENGGS
+886 
-896 VSICVGWTLFAETG
+896 CVGWTLFAETG

-929 DGRRRRLVWHT
+929 DGRRHRLVWHT

-945 LPGGYV
+945 LPGGYI
-951 RLESIDANGQ
+951 RLDSIAATNGQ
-961 QLIDTGYSPNYMTHA
+961 QQIDTGYSPNYMTHS
-976 TLDLQFDGTYILN
+976 TLDLLFSGNFVNNVNSVIFGNVDSPENLRFSVN
-989 ATSAFFGASDS
+989 FGAWESTT
-1000 GDPDHLIFSCNFGSG
+1000 
-1015 SGRDLYFWTQKS
+1015 LYFWTRKS
-1027 YAGGASTMNMV
+1027 ANGGAASKTITV
-1038 VPEDVVKAR
+1038 ADATIKSR
-1047 NTLDID
+1047 NTLSID
-1053 MEAGI
+1053 MEAGV
-1058 ANYDGNTR
+1058 ANYGGTSLSITKR
-1066 SVSKRTASQ
+1066 SSEESQ
-1075 TQPETVKLFGR
+1075 SETVKIFG
-1086 DNPFNAYPTMRLFG
+1086 NKLPAFNAYPTMQLFG
-1100 AAFADGSTL
+1100 ATFADGSTL

-1123 RGLYDLVDGNFHTNI
+1123 RGLYDLVDGNFYTNI

-1153 VDGEPSRL
+1153 VDGEPERL
-1161 GKPTIPYGSNLV
+1161 GEPTIPYGCNLV

-1199 ARYSFNAT
+1199 ARYSFNVT
-1207 TSQWEL
+1207 IGQWEL

>member
-1 MSFIREVKSDIERE
+1 MSFIREVRSDIERE

-228 DGPLAAAET
+228 DGSRAAAET
-237 QTAEPVSASDAGS
+237 RAPGPFSAQYAGLS
-250 PASTSTNEQDDSE
+250 ALASTNEQDDSAIE
-263 IKQQIEEKEQPM
+263 QQIIEKEQSM

-286 TSLAASLAASPMAL
+286 TSLAASLAAAPMAL

-327 DPSATVWKDLVAG
+327 DPSATVWKDLVEG

-385 IVYASRSDNG
+385 IVYASRSTSE
-395 SQIFLQSSE
+395 SQIILQSSE

-411 IWQSSRFV
+411 IWQSSRFL

-518 FIEGDTSVF
+518 FIEGDLSPETIS
-527 DCELIDVSTN
+527 CAGELIDVGTN
-537 AAKVVW
+537 SAKVAWTVST
-543 EADTPAPSQLTARFV
+543 DTPTQVTARFV
-558 SGFAPD
+558 SGFEPD
-564 LSDGVALQLGSFA
+564 LSDGVAVTLGTYA

-585 VAFARASSTYWRIE
+585 VVFARATTTYWRIE
-599 AEDEGGNVFR
+599 AEDEGGG
-609 SLISAIPVFVGDGAR
+609 S
-624 DYVSSGLV
+624 YSSPIDMVPAFAGEDLST
-632 AQWDGIEN
+632 AP
-640 IGDGLHSANPQVWK
+640 LQVK
-654 DLVGS
+654 
-659 GDVAIPAWV
+659 
-668 TASSNSLVSVGS
+668 
-680 TDSSRGYPTLP
+680 Y
-691 SIDGL
+691 
-696 DGDDVTIEAVA
+696 
-707 RRVRWTVGDNYDNL
+707 
-721 QPAIGSP
+721 
-728 WGWFGYRHL
+728 
-737 NDEGFYY
+737 
-744 MLPPNG
+744 
-750 STVNQARLRPATAG
+750 
-764 GLKVTERQTMAV
+764 
-776 RVTRN
+776 
-781 SADAVNDFT
+781 
-790 VSGVKATPSL
+790 
-800 DDYAAG
+800 
-806 LPSEWTFFRHLRTE
+806 
-820 VEFFAIRVYN
+820 
-830 RRLTDEELATNAAI
+830 
-844 DERRFGAG
+844 
-852 PEVPP
+852 
-857 LRESFDGPGASYRS
+857 DGPGASHRHEYDCWPIPGDRASS
-871 GNDYWPVSG
+871 GAT
-880 ERFSRS
+880 RF
-886 VAHAVENGGS
+886 VEDGNHTS
-896 VSICVGWTLFAETG
+896 TCVGWTIFVETG
-910 DDVWE
+910 DDVWTE
-915 EESHGTTCEVSYLE
+915 EATGTDCEASYSP
-929 DGRRRRLVWHT
+929 DGRRHRLVWHT
-940 ALSQN
+940 ALSQA
-945 LPGGYV
+945 LPGGYI
-951 RLESIDANGQ
+951 RLDSIAATNGQ
-961 QLIDTGYSPNYMTHA
+961 QQIDTGYSPNYMTHS
-976 TLDLQFDGTYILN
+976 TLDLLFSGN
-989 ATSAFFGASDS
+989 FVNNVNSAIFGNVDSPEKLRFSVNFGAWASTT
-1000 GDPDHLIFSCNFGSG
+1000 
-1015 SGRDLYFWTQKS
+1015 LYFWTRKS
-1027 YAGGASTMNMV
+1027 ANGGASSKTITV
-1038 VPEDVVKAR
+1038 TDATIKSR
-1047 NTLDID
+1047 NTLSID
-1053 MEAGI
+1053 MEAGV
-1058 ANYDGNTR
+1058 ANYGGTSLSITKR
-1066 SVSKRTASQ
+1066 SSEESQ
-1075 TQPETVKLFGR
+1075 SETVKIFG
-1086 DNPFNAYPTMRLFG
+1086 NKLPAFNAYPTMQLFG
-1100 AAFADGSTL
+1100 ATFADGSTL

-1123 RGLYDLVDGNFHTNI
+1123 RGLYDLVGGNFHTNI

-1153 VDGEPSRL
+1153 VDGEPERL
-1161 GKPTIPYGSNLV
+1161 GEPTIPYGCNLV

-1207 TSQWEL
+1207 TGQWEL

>member
-237 QTAEPVSASDAGS
+237 RAPGPFSAQYAGLS
-250 PASTSTNEQDDSE
+250 ALASTNEQDDSAIE
-263 IKQQIEEKEQPM
+263 QQIIEKEQSM

-300 ASSTASYIRNGLVAH
+300 ASSTARYIQDGLVAH

-360 QTSYGELGAADTAAT
+360 QTSYGELSAADTDAT
-375 FENASDGTLE
+375 FEKASDGTLE
-385 IVYASRSDNG
+385 IVYASRSNNG

-404 ASGHAAS
+404 ASGHVAS
-411 IWQSSRFV
+411 IWQSSRFL
-419 AACGSAN
+419 AACGLAN

-450 PGTARVNGNRLTS
+450 PGRARVNGDYLTS
-463 AGLDCWVGATDVT
+463 DGYDCWAGATDVT

-518 FIEGDTSVF
+518 FIEGDLSPETIP
-527 DCELIDVSTN
+527 CAGELIDVGTN
-537 AAKVVW
+537 SAKVAWTVST
-543 EADTPAPSQLTARFV
+543 DTPTQVTARFV
-558 SGFAPD
+558 SGFEPD
-564 LSDGVALQLGSFA
+564 LSDGVAVTLGTYA

-585 VAFARASSTYWRIE
+585 VVFVRATPTYWRIE
-599 AEDEGGNVFR
+599 AEDEGGG
-609 SLISAIPVFVGDGAR
+609 S
-624 DYVSSGLV
+624 YSS
-632 AQWDGIEN
+632 
-640 IGDGLHSANPQVWK
+640 
-654 DLVGS
+654 
-659 GDVAIPAWV
+659 
-668 TASSNSLVSVGS
+668 
-680 TDSSRGYPTLP
+680 
-691 SIDGL
+691 SID
-696 DGDDVTIEAVA
+696 
-707 RRVRWTVGDNYDNL
+707 TVPDFAGEDLSTAPL
-721 QPAIGSP
+721 Q
-728 WGWFGYRHL
+728 
-737 NDEGFYY
+737 
-744 MLPPNG
+744 
-750 STVNQARLRPATAG
+750 
-764 GLKVTERQTMAV
+764 
-776 RVTRN
+776 
-781 SADAVNDFT
+781 
-790 VSGVKATPSL
+790 VK
-800 DDYAAG
+800 Y
-806 LPSEWTFFRHLRTE
+806 
-820 VEFFAIRVYN
+820 
-830 RRLTDEELATNAAI
+830 
-844 DERRFGAG
+844 
-852 PEVPP
+852 
-857 LRESFDGPGASYRS
+857 DGPGASHRHEYDCWPIPGDRASS
-871 GNDYWPVSG
+871 GAT
-880 ERFSRS
+880 RF
-886 VAHAVENGGS
+886 VEDGNHTS
-896 VSICVGWTLFAETG
+896 TCVGWTIFVETG
-910 DDVWE
+910 DDVWTE
-915 EESHGTTCEVSYLE
+915 EATGTGCEASYSP

-940 ALSQN
+940 ALSQA
-945 LPGGYV
+945 LPGGYI
-951 RLESIDANGQ
+951 RLDSISATNGQ
-961 QLIDTGYSPNYMTHA
+961 QMIDTGYSPNYMTHS
-976 TLDLQFDGTYILN
+976 TLDLLFAGNFVNNRNQTI
-989 ATSAFFGASDS
+989 FGASVSAD
-1000 GDPDHLIFSCNFGSG
+1000 GLAYYVNFGAAS
-1015 SGRDLYFWTQKS
+1015 SSDIYFWTQKS
-1027 YAGGASTMNMV
+1027 YNDGGAQRKISITDSITKN
-1038 VPEDVVKAR
+1038 R
-1047 NTLDID
+1047 NTLSVD
-1053 MEAGI
+1053 MEAGVGNYGGKSI
-1058 ANYDGNTR
+1058 A
-1066 SVSKRTASQ
+1066 VVKRTSAQ
-1075 TQPETVKLFGR
+1075 TQPETVLLFGR
-1086 DNPFNAYPTMRLFG
+1086 KDMPFNAYPTMQLFG
-1100 AAFADGSTL
+1100 ATFADGSTL

-1123 RGLYDLVDGNFHTNI
+1123 RGLYDLVGGNFYTNI

-1207 TSQWEL
+1207 TGQWEL